1 MEVEQCV
8 NNRPL
13 TYVTSELPNMVALT
27 PNHLLKGEV
36 SQVMPPVSTMDHL
49 DPLYF
54 DHDFLNQQYSRLSE
68 VVKKFVQVWSKDYLT
83 ALKEKHFGNVP
94 PRQPMSIQGD
104 TVLVSNGHPR
114 NRWPLGRITR
124 VFPDSDQIVRQVEVM
139 SQGHTTIRTLDKL
152 YALELTVRPDIQDE
166 PEPPEIE
173 EEMNSTC
180 PKHQAAS
187 RADANRQLLINAD
200 LL

>member
-1 MEVEQCV
+1 MSWDDLVTVLMEVEQCV

-36 SQVMPPVSTMDHL
+36 SQLMPPVSTMDHL

-83 ALKEKHFGNVP
+83 ALKEKHFGNVNQCP
-94 PRQPMSIQGD
+94 YKKEILFLCQMTTQGTD
-104 TVLVSNGHPR
+104 GPWDVLPGS
-114 NRWPLGRITR
+114 
-124 VFPDSDQIVRQVEVM
+124 FQ
-139 SQGHTTIRTLDKL
+139 TLIK
-152 YALELTVRPDIQDE
+152 
-166 PEPPEIE
+166 
-173 EEMNSTC
+173 
-180 PKHQAAS
+180 
-187 RADANRQLLINAD
+187 
-200 LL
+200 